1 MNIQDWFPLGLPGL
15 ITLQCKGLSKESS
28 PTPQFKSINSSVLS
42 FLYGPTL
49 TSIHDCCKN
58 HSFDSMDLCCQI
70 MSLLFNKLSR
80 FVKGFL
86 SRSKCLSIS
95 WLHSPSA
102 VILEPKNINSVTLSI
117 VSLPT
122 CHEVMGL
129 DAIIFVFQMLSFKP
143 AFSLSYFTFIKRL
156 LSSSSLSAIRVM
168 SSAYL
173 RILIFLPAILIP
185 ASASSSPAFHIMYSA
200 YKLNKHGDNI
210 QPWHIWH
217 WTTRK
222 VK

>member
-1 MNIQDWFPLGLPGL
+1 
-15 ITLQCKGLSKESS
+15 
-28 PTPQFKSINSSVLS
+28 
-42 FLYGPTL
+42 
-49 TSIHDCCKN
+49 
-58 HSFDSMDLCCQI
+58 MDLCCQI

-80 FVKGFL
+80 FVNGFL
-86 SRSKCLSIS
+86 SRTKCLSIS

-129 DAIIFVFQMLSFKP
+129 DAIILVFQMLSFKP

-210 QPWHIWH
+210 QP
-217 WTTRK
+217 
-222 VK
+222 

>member
-1 MNIQDWFPLGLPGL
+1 MQGTLKSLLQHHSSKASI
-15 ITLQCKGLSKESS
+15 LQC
-28 PTPQFKSINSSVLS
+28 SV
-42 FLYGPTL
+42 YGPTL
-49 TSIHDCCKN
+49 TSIHDYCKN

-70 MSLLFNKLSR
+70 MSLLFNTLSK
-80 FVKGFL
+80 FVKSFL
-86 SRSKCLSIS
+86 SRTKCLSIS

-102 VILEPKNINSVTLSI
+102 VILEPKNINSVTVSI
-117 VSLPT
+117 VSLPI

-185 ASASSSPAFHIMYSA
+185 ACASSSPEFHMMYSA

-210 QPWHIWH
+210 QP
-217 WTTRK
+217 
-222 VK
+222 

>member
-1 MNIQDWFPLGLPGL
+1 MAKNIGASTSALVLPMNIQDWFPLGLPGL

-70 MSLLFNKLSR
+70 MSLLFYKLSR

-86 SRSKCLSIS
+86 SRTKCLSIS

-102 VILEPKNINSVTLSI
+102 VILEPKNINSVTVSI
-117 VSLPT
+117 VSLPI

-129 DAIIFVFQMLSFKP
+129 DAIILVFQMLSFKP
-143 AFSLSYFTFIKRL
+143 AFSLSYFTFIKRHF
-156 LSSSSLSAIRVM
+156 SSSLQEALIWAKLVEVM
-168 SSAYL
+168 E
-173 RILIFLPAILIP
+173 F
-185 ASASSSPAFHIMYSA
+185 
-200 YKLNKHGDNI
+200 KLCNFKS
-210 QPWHIWH
+210 
-217 WTTRK
+217 
-222 VK
+222 

>member
-1 MNIQDWFPLGLPGL
+1 
-15 ITLQCKGLSKESS
+15 
-28 PTPQFKSINSSVLS
+28 
-42 FLYGPTL
+42 
-49 TSIHDCCKN
+49 
-58 HSFDSMDLCCQI
+58 MDLCCQI

-143 AFSLSYFTFIKRL
+143 AFSFSSFVFIKML
-156 LSSSSLSAIRVM
+156 FSSSLVSAIRVL

-173 RILIFLPAILIP
+173 RLLIFFPADLIP
-185 ASASSSPAFHIMYSA
+185 ACDSPSPAFPIM
-200 YKLNKHGDNI
+200 KLNK
-210 QPWHIWH
+210 
-217 WTTRK
+217 
-222 VK
+222 